1 MMQCSIPGVEIV
13 TLTET
18 NFEIISTCE
27 AYDERPIRKK
37 LEDTEYKIDK
47 NGKVVSDFSK
57 ARLITSMEK
66 DANPTV
72 MRRVNSEGKVIF
84 TPVSQLGLKVMY
96 KIGEKTKGKGH
107 GGEKSYFTPQEA
119 KKSKV
124 VVVDEDYIIIPNP
137 YN

>member
-1 MMQCSIPGVEIV
+1 MILCNIPGVEIV
-13 TLTET
+13 HFSDN
-18 NFEIISTCE
+18 NFEFISTCE
-27 AYDERPIRKK
+27 TYDERPIRKK

-57 ARLITSMEK
+57 PRLISSMEK

-72 MRRVNSEGKVIF
+72 MRRINSEGKIQF
-84 TPVSQLGLKVMY
+84 TPVSQMAVKLMY
-96 KIGEKTKGKGH
+96 KVGEKTKGKGC
-107 GGEKSYFTPQEA
+107 GGEKSFFTPQEA

-124 VVVDEDYIIIPNP
+124 VVVDEDYIIVPNP